1 MALLMILKN
10 EKLFNTDNTMDIE
23 IKITIPQEL
32 KADLEQTGK
41 ILKAQQVDQE
51 HHLIVDMIATT
62 TLQELKADLEQ
73 TGKIPKA
80 QQVDQAHHL
89 IVDMIATTIPQELK
103 ADLEQTGKILK
114 AQQVDQA
121 HHLIVIQM
129 VAAVATLQDLVVAQ
143 VVVEDG
149 KKNVGATP
157 RGCPSHGRLQ
167 GAAPTVC
174 KIYFIRSETK

>member
-23 IKITIPQEL
+23 IKITIPQVLKVGKEL
-32 KADLEQTGK
+32 TGK
-41 ILKAQQVDQE
+41 ILKVQR
-51 HHLIVDMIATT
+51 
-62 TLQELKADLEQ
+62 
-73 TGKIPKA
+73 
-80 QQVDQAHHL
+80 VDQAHHL
-89 IVDMIATTIPQELK
+89 IV
-103 ADLEQTGKILK
+103 
-114 AQQVDQA
+114 V
-121 HHLIVIQM
+121 
-129 VAAVATLQDLVVAQ
+129 VAATLQDLVVDQ

>member
-23 IKITIPQEL
+23 IKITIPQ
-32 KADLEQTGK
+32 D
-41 ILKAQQVDQE
+41 LKAQQVDQE

-89 IVDMIATTIPQELK
+89 IVEMIATTIPQELK

>member
-62 TLQELKADLEQ
+62 TL
-73 TGKIPKA
+73 
-80 QQVDQAHHL
+80 
-89 IVDMIATTIPQELK
+89 QELK